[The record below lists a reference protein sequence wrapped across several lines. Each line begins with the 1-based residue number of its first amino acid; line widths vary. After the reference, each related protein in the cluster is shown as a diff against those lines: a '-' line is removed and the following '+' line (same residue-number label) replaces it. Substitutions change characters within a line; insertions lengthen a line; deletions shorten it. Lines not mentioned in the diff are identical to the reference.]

1 MPHAA
6 GGRPRKRLLIAP
18 ETMQGEQAYYTVP
31 EVAAL
36 THSHVRTIQ
45 ARLRDGTLKG
55 KKLGGTWRIYPES
68 LTAATC
74 GNLLQPAASCGEVL
88 QSAAK
93 CCDPLTVY
101 EKVDADLNIE
111 KR

>member
-1 MPHAA
+1 MPNQS
-6 GGRPRKRLLIAP
+6 GRPRKALLIASDAMP
-18 ETMQGEQAYYTVP
+18 EAPAYYTVP
-31 EVAAL
+31 EAAAL

-55 KKLGGTWRIYPES
+55 KKLGGVWRIYPEA
-68 LTAATC
+68 LT
-74 GNLLQPAASCGEVL
+74 SGEMQ

-93 CCDPLTVY
+93 RSAPTPY
-101 EKVDADLNIE
+101 EKVGADLNIE